1 MIKCIIISVMCSLV
15 SISYA
20 TNVCN
25 TDTPY
30 EVMQIQDISK
40 YVNLQL
46 IRPGHEEQVLQ
57 ILSKNPEKAQI
68 LKIIRD
74 KYDALLD
81 KTYED
86 QGTKYLSFSGSC
98 HTYFEDYAVDIL
110 SFIEQEDIYSEYDRA
125 IIDLGLAPHMRKS
138 YEN

>member
-1 MIKCIIISVMCSLV
+1 MFLLFFEKLK
-15 SISYA
+15 
-20 TNVCN
+20 
-25 TDTPY
+25 
-30 EVMQIQDISK
+30 EVRVKD
-40 YVNLQL
+40 
-46 IRPGHEEQVLQ
+46 
-57 ILSKNPEKAQI
+57 KNFLKKAQK